1 MQKKILLTLL
11 MSTPATLPL
20 LADINL
26 GNPNTWVPSGLAGD
40 EYQLTDNN
48 TFSAALGTGILRQN
62 VNLPKGK
69 YTISFKSA
77 VNIKVTVN
85 GKELQDW
92 TATALKGSFVMESDG
107 NALIEV
113 TGKDQTRPYSFEK
126 SMLTLDFDFV
136 AAGQAIQMAIKDL
149 NSVATINPAA
159 LDIVPGAKELQTEG
173 ETLEA
178 KKNNWQEVIMSLL
191 DDQTSSTEL
200 FKLYKELGLSND
212 EASTWGVM
220 KEITGYNDEIKTHND
235 KVAEVNATYQRYLDQ
250 KAAKAALLEDANQLK
265 TITDK
270 LVADATTLDANS
282 SEAAFK
288 ASVDLPSYQ
297 AFQQKVNDYIA
308 SINEAYA
315 DDKLLTEIT
324 FDSQS
329 KVLRAEYDQL
339 NDKYKAN
346 LADWNAYN
354 KYMNVLVPLLQNTYT
369 DDTNTLD
376 GVQGVKNFNGNDFTD
391 TFYDIVDPA
400 KAKLT
405 EIFNAAKN
413 NLTISSIVG
422 AAAKIE
428 ANEKTV
434 NDAVAEMNAATKVV
448 TDKATEQNTNIGEA
462 DETIFTGENSIQ
474 NRYDK
479 IIKDAGTVIPSQF
492 VDQFNQFKQDYATK
506 LKALTDFVE
515 NRYGAPNHN
524 LPAINGDEVELDY
537 LDLYDDLEVLLSNF
551 KKFIEPFAPINALQ
565 KALDDAKAYIKAES
579 DKLKKTNQD
588 IDIESLFTNTDG
600 TFESIQKAITA
611 LTGVPTDTQT
621 KDITDA
627 INNAKTTAD
636 NLVTAFTTLLNNNAA
651 LVKDLEAFKKFVNAK
666 VELDGEGNE
675 IAAASSELKKTYL
688 DENGESAY
696 AELAQAQKAFYQQIL
711 DLFKG
716 DVNPQKCY
724 DEAVKLSKDDHAQ
737 WKEDL
742 TAAKVAFAEKL
753 TDANKRILDN
763 ILAATKTAS
772 EEGKYMGQNG
782 IIFGIQKNI
791 QPLVDQV
798 ATDIRTAKANDD
810 VTALGKADK
819 TIEEIIAKIK
829 DVNAQIK
836 LLKDNE
842 SNYQTLA
849 ALASTL
855 QDKIDALRVQN
866 DTYSQD
872 NGKEYF
878 VVVING
884 LQSTLVAV
892 NQELQQAYE
901 TDYADP
907 KKNVTALFDT
917 LQGRYAALAIRI
929 QNTANDI
936 EANNLNH
943 NQQLA
948 MADKVR
954 VTIDDVISILKT
966 GEASVAQDWIKAIE
980 QLRDVDFFNNNV
992 AVANAYGKGES
1003 AAQNTT
1009 IMNEYERILDLVKG
1023 YLLDFKGDKYQQAVN
1038 TANADTE
1045 SACGWA
1051 GVLSN
1056 LQNTYLTS
1064 VEAYNAYFYGLTNP
1078 GWKAYVIDVISRH
1091 KDIYDYSALI
1101 TKLTND
1107 VNKWVQDQNTAK
1119 HVFTA
1124 DEFKAVA
1131 NNIAEGYMTA
1141 MNQKVAAMNAQA
1153 TEAAQTYYTQ
1163 LNGEADTQISGYEQ
1177 KLTDAGIPV
1186 DAPEAKELTG
1196 RRGTLTLAQDMYAAA
1211 STEEAQAKTP
1221 LGLAMDRIA
1230 DQLDAALVPVDL
1242 QPIAETYWKF
1252 EYGNATGRKL
1262 DGYKGGEIYNLWSQM
1277 IRTKYCPAELLEKN
1291 KAAFQEEAA
1300 KVAPLNEEVQGVSE
1314 GLIDVYKGYQDQL
1327 NAILDNLRNLRNE
1340 VVEASQNNIQNQNA
1354 YKDYVNTVIPGLND
1368 QYQTLVDYRESL
1380 AGAGAKSISIALDA
1394 IKADIDAFAE
1404 YVENNS
1410 GNLIDADNKAWL
1422 DNKQA
1427 AILAAIDGSYGDIK
1441 YAEQQF
1447 LGSQLINMVRVA
1459 FNDAKAAYMGA
1470 EGTVSKIEKGE
1481 AGDKQFVDWN
1491 NELDAIQSTTTPA
1504 TGLIPD
1510 LAVLIGDI
1518 EKNGEFQTKAQDI
1531 EKSLYDLYATFE
1543 TSWTSDAHD
1552 GTEPDVA
1559 PLKALNDK
1567 YAEIAGQIADANAAL
1582 EGCLD
1587 EVKTQYPDAYK
1598 ALSEELD
1605 ALKQEWGNIG
1615 NRVIGM
1621 QDTYMGN
1628 LDAIQEAVAAKA
1640 AEIAAADQAA
1650 REHAA
1655 KVAAN
1660 EQAYKDL
1667 NARYEQLMTRYAE
1680 VEKVFNEYDLMGSTL
1695 GTQLKWVKG
1704 EIEKAKAD
1712 LDERY
1717 ANTELTAESTLLN
1730 AERIPTY
1737 LDNLE
1742 LLANKDKATTEA
1754 NAAGQALMKAND
1766 VMSGHLVPEVRAE
1779 LKNKLDALWQR
1790 YDAIK
1795 EKLTATDTDIETMRG
1810 IIPEAQAICEAAEA
1824 LEGEISENLY
1834 VPGDVNLNPDGEV
1847 TVADVMQLLK
1857 WVGEGMTFE
1866 ELVAQNPR
1874 QAYAADLNEDQEL
1887 NMTDVAMDIALAL
1900 GENVNTLRVNRFAA
1914 PAASTANALNVQLIS
1929 DENGVKRY
1937 AVTLDNTVGMVA
1949 GQIDLKVP
1957 SGMNVTSVKTT
1968 DRAAELTADVYD
1980 RDFDNLRVL
1989 LYSMDNKVIETGT
2002 GAVLIIEAEGSGN
2015 ITAENVIFTDNSYR
2029 TVRIEKPG
2037 SSMIDSIIDG
2047 AKEIGQKIY
2056 NAAGVAF
2063 DNMQRGIN
2071 IIRHSNG
2078 KTTKEYNKK

>member
-113 TGKDQTRPYSFEK
+113 TGKDQTSPYSFEK
-126 SMLTLDFDFV
+126 SLLTLDFDFE
-136 AAGQAIQMAIKDL
+136 AAGQDIQMAIKDL
-149 NSVATINPAA
+149 NSVAAITPAA
-159 LDIVPGAKELQTEG
+159 LEIVPGAKDLQTEG
-173 ETLEA
+173 EALEA
-178 KKNNWQEVIMSLL
+178 KKNTWQEVIMSLL
-191 DDQTSSTEL
+191 DDTTPSSQL

-220 KEITGYNDEIKTHND
+220 KEIAGYNDEIKTHND

-265 TITDK
+265 AITDK

-282 SEAAFK
+282 SEADFK

-329 KVLRAEYDQL
+329 KALRAEYDQL

-376 GVQGVKNFNGNDFTD
+376 GVKGVKDFAGTD
-391 TFYDIVDPA
+391 YTATFSDIVG
-400 KAKLT
+400 KAKEQLT
-405 EIFNAAKN
+405 GIFTGAKN

-434 NDAVAEMNAATKVV
+434 NDAVAQMNAATKAV
-448 TDKATEQNTNIGEA
+448 TDKVTEQNTNIGEA
-462 DETIFTGENSIQ
+462 DETIFTGENSITK
-474 NRYDK
+474 RYAD
-479 IIKDAGTVIPSQF
+479 ILRNAGTVIPSQF
-492 VDQFNQFKQDYATK
+492 VDKFNQFKEDYTEK

-524 LPAINGDEVELDY
+524 LPAIDGEEVELDY
-537 LDLYDDLEVLLSNF
+537 LDLYDDLNVLLSDF
-551 KKFIEPFAPINALQ
+551 KKFIEPFAPVNNLQNAL
-565 KALDDAKAYIKAES
+565 DNAKAYIKTVS
-579 DKLKKTNQD
+579 DKLKKTNTD

-600 TFESIQKAITA
+600 TFESIQKAIDA
-611 LTGVPTDTQT
+611 LTGVPTETQT
-621 KDITDA
+621 RDITDA

-636 NLVTAFTTLLNNNAA
+636 KLVTAFTTLLNNNTA
-651 LVKDLEAFKKFVNAK
+651 LVNDLNAFKKFVNAK
-666 VELDGEGNE
+666 VELDSEGNE

-724 DEAVKLSKDDHAQ
+724 DEAVKLSKNDHAQ

-742 TAAKVAFAEKL
+742 TAAKVAFAEQL

-763 ILAATKTAS
+763 ILAAAKTAS

-782 IIFGIQKNI
+782 IIFGIQRNI
-791 QPLVDQV
+791 QPLVDKV
-798 ATDIRTAKANDD
+798 TTDISTAKNNDD
-810 VTALGKADK
+810 VDALGKADK

-849 ALASTL
+849 RLATDL
-855 QDKIDALRVQN
+855 QEKIDALRVQN
-866 DTYSQD
+866 NTYSQD

-878 VVVING
+878 EGVING
-884 LQSTLVAV
+884 LQSTLDAV
-892 NQELQQAYE
+892 SQELKQAYE

-907 KKNVTALFDT
+907 KKNVTALFNT
-917 LQGRYAALAIRI
+917 LQGRYAALAIGI

-954 VTIDDVISILKT
+954 VTIDDVIAILQT

-992 AVANAYGKGES
+992 TVANAYGKGES

-1091 KDIYDYSALI
+1091 KDIYGYSALI
-1101 TKLTND
+1101 TTLTND
-1107 VNKWVQDQNTAK
+1107 VNAWVKEQNDK
-1119 HVFTA
+1119 QHVFTA

-1141 MNQKVAAMNAQA
+1141 MNEKVAAMNAQA
-1153 TEAAQTYYTQ
+1153 TEAAKTYYAQ
-1163 LNGEADTQISGYEQ
+1163 LNGEADTLISGYEQ
-1177 KLTDAGIPV
+1177 KLTSAGIPV

-1242 QPIAETYWKF
+1242 QPIAEAYWKS
-1252 EYGNATGRKL
+1252 EYGKAVS
-1262 DGYKGGEIYNLWSQM
+1262 EINTLWSK
-1277 IRTKYCPAELLEKN
+1277 ITSSDDDVKYCPAELLEKN

-1300 KVAPLNEEVQGVSE
+1300 KAAPLNEEVQGVTE
-1314 GLIDVYKGYQDQL
+1314 GLIDRYKGYQDQL
-1327 NAILDNLRNLRNE
+1327 NAILDNLRNLKNE
-1340 VVEASQNNIQNQNA
+1340 VVEASQNNIKNQNA

-1380 AGAGAKSISIALDA
+1380 AGASAKSISIALDA

-1410 GNLIDADNKAWL
+1410 GNLIDADNKTWL

-1447 LGSQLINMVRVA
+1447 LGGQLINMVRVA

-1470 EGTVSKIEKGE
+1470 EGTVSKIENGE

-1518 EKNGEFQTKAQDI
+1518 EKNGEFQTKAHEI

-1598 ALSEELD
+1598 VLSEELE
-1605 ALKQEWGNIG
+1605 ALRQEWGSIG

-1667 NARYEQLMTRYAE
+1667 NAQYEQLMTRYAE

-1810 IIPEAQAICEAAEA
+1810 IIPEAQAIREAAEA

-1874 QAYAADLNEDQEL
+1874 QAYAADLNEDQEV

-2063 DNMQRGIN
+2063 DKMQRGIN